1 MRSIRILLVLVVLLA
16 AAGALFA
23 YSGIYNVAASQAEPA
38 WRAHLFELI
47 KDRSIDH
54 QVAAAPVAPPP
65 LTDPR
70 LVRTGLVH
78 FSEMCVVCHGA
89 PGVPKSE
96 IGMGLNPDP
105 PDLSREGEEQSPE
118 RLFWVLKNGIKMTG
132 MPAFGLTHG
141 DAEIWAMV
149 AFLKQLPKLDAARYD
164 ALRKEAGIAPAPAPE
179 QPSREHPAPQPPS
192 PQPPAPQPPK
202 G

>member
-1 MRSIRILLVLVVLLA
+1 MRSIRILVVLVVLLA

-23 YSGIYNVAASQAEPA
+23 YSGIYNVAASQPEPA

-54 QVAAAPVAPPP
+54 RVAAAPVTPPP

-96 IGMGLNPDP
+96 IGMGLNPDA
-105 PDLSREGEEQSPE
+105 PDLSREGEEQPPE

-132 MPAFGLTHG
+132 MPAFGLTHS

-179 QPSREHPAPQPPS
+179 QPSREHPAPQPTSPQPPS
-192 PQPPAPQPPK
+192 PQPPK